1 MPKNQTSQS
10 KFFIFHANN
19 EDFQILRENVYL
31 KKCPILRILGLFVKL
46 FFRENLRDTLTVQP
60 NSVSTCF
67 SPCPPPPS
75 PSAAALAAVPP
86 AALPAGP
93 ENEGRPV

>member
-1 MPKNQTSQS
+1 MPKNQTSPS
-10 KFFIFHANN
+10 TVFIFRTNN
-19 EDFQILRENVYL
+19 VNFKNFQFREILAF
-31 KKCPILRILGLFVKL
+31 CKL
-46 FFRENLRDTLTVQP
+46 FFRENPRNTFYVQP
-60 NSVSTCF
+60 NSVSTWL

-93 ENEGRPV
+93 DHEGRPK